1 MKEIEISKKNSI
13 PFIVSIDDKF
23 FDEISK
29 ITWYITKVSDQLAYA
44 FCRTK
49 EGNTIY
55 MHRKIMEM
63 QLGRKLERIEEVD
76 HIDNNGLNNQL
87 ENLRI
92 VSRSENQANQRGH
105 RDSKSKYI
113 GVHFNT
119 RYTNPYRVKL
129 MKNGINIH
137 VNKGFDSAEEAAE
150 IRDLLSIKYFGE
162 YAKLNFPDKRNEY
175 LQRIRDGF
183 NPDEYTK
190 TFTSKYR
197 GVSKYGDGNYHASTA
212 KNNKDIYIGIF
223 KTEQEAAEHYD
234 MVAIQ
239 LNGIN
244 TYLNFPEKKEY
255 YLQKLKSGYNP
266 IKAKR
271 INKKDV
277 TNINTLDKYY

>member
-1 MKEIEISKKNSI
+1 MKEINIAKKNSKS
-13 PFIVSIDDKF
+13 FVASIDDKF

-29 ITWYITKVSDQLAYA
+29 FTWYISPASDQLSYA
-44 FCRTK
+44 FCHTAD
-49 EGNTIY
+49 ESTVY

-63 QLGRKLERIEEVD
+63 YLSRKLEKHEEID
-76 HIDNNGLNNQL
+76 HIDNNGLNNQIN
-87 ENLRI
+87 NLRI
-92 VSRSENQANQRGH
+92 VSRSQNQANQRGH

-119 RYTNPYRVKL
+119 RYTKPYRVKL
-129 MKNGINIH
+129 MKNGINVH

-162 YAKLNFPDKRNEY
+162 YSKLNFPDKRNEY
-175 LQRIRDGF
+175 IQKIRDGF
-183 NPDEYTK
+183 DPDEYTK
-190 TFTSKYR
+190 TFTSEYR

-234 MVAIQ
+234 MVTIQ

-255 YLQKLKSGYNP
+255 YIQKLTSGYNP

-271 INKKDV
+271 VNNKESV
-277 TNINTLDKYY
+277 NINTLDKYY